1 MRTTRPAHVAIAMD
15 GNGRWATAR
24 GLPRPA
30 GHRCGATAVRRA
42 VEAARAEGIDVL
54 TLYAF
59 SSDNWRRPRAEVD
72 GLMALFVDYLRDETA
87 RCVDADIRLTMIGRR
102 DRLAPSLRRAAEA
115 AERATAAGTR
125 LHLRLAIDYS
135 SREAI
140 WLAAERMIRAGRS
153 SREEFAARIR
163 SGRGEIADVPD
174 VDLLIRTGGEKRLS
188 DFLLWE
194 CAYAELHFVE
204 VAWPDFAAE
213 HFADAL
219 DAFAGRER
227 RFGGVNVAAGLPPSH
242 KATADHRSLGG
253 GGQPCGNRRA

>member
-1 MRTTRPAHVAIAMD
+1 MRAIHPAHVAIAMD

-30 GHRCGATAVRRA
+30 GHRCGAAAVRRA

-59 SSDNWRRPRAEVD
+59 SSDNWRRPRAEID
-72 GLMALFVDYLRDETA
+72 GLMALFGEYLRDETA
-87 RCVDADIRLTMIGRR
+87 GCVEAGIRLTMIGRR
-102 DRLAPSLRRAAEA
+102 DRLAPSLRRTAEA
-115 AERATAAGTR
+115 AERATAGGTR

-140 WLAAERMIRAGRS
+140 WLAAEHLISAGQP
-153 SREEFAARIR
+153 SREEFVARIR
-163 SGRGEIADVPD
+163 SGHGEVANVPD
-174 VDLLIRTGGEKRLS
+174 VDLLIRTGGERRLS

-194 CAYAELHFVE
+194 CAYAELHFVD
-204 VAWPDFAAE
+204 VAWPDFTAE

-219 DAFAGRER
+219 EAFAGRER
-227 RFGGVNVAAGLPPSH
+227 RFGGLAV
-242 KATADHRSLGG
+242 
-253 GGQPCGNRRA
+253 